1 MEASNERWVSASEY
15 ATMIGKSTQTVYNM
29 VHAGTVESKSFKRG
43 KYNGI
48 LVKVS
53 EK

>member
-1 MEASNERWVSASEY
+1 MEASNEHWVSASEY
-15 ATMIGKSTQTVYNM
+15 ASMIGKSTQTVYNM
-29 VHAGTVESKSFKRG
+29 VHAGTIDSKTFKRG

-48 LVKVS
+48 LVKVP